1 MKQFKVKVSNKAG
14 ALSGVCQAL
23 EEKNVRIRAISTEAI
38 SKTDGFIKVIPGN
51 DVEAKIALDAGGFK
65 YTESDVIVVDV
76 IDEPDMIAKLTTNMS
91 EAKINIKSFYLL
103 DKGLFAM
110 TVAREDFLKA
120 KEALGDR
127 VVDSA

>member
-1 MKQFKVKVSNKAG
+1 MKQFKVRVKNEAG
-14 ALSGVCQAL
+14 ALANVCEAL
-23 EEKNVRIRAISTEAI
+23 AEKNVSIRAISTEA
-38 SKTDGFIKVIPGN
+38 KEENLGFIKVIPSN
-51 DVEAKIALDAGGFK
+51 DIEAKKALDSNGFT

-76 IDEPDMIAKLTTNMS
+76 LDAPDMVANLTRKIA

-110 TVAREDFLKA
+110 TVPREDFLKA

-127 VVDSA
+127 VIENS